1 MPKFLNIQESKAII
15 TLTMNEPGTRNALTG
30 NSASEEF
37 VNVCSYIHSQKS
49 IKAVI
54 VTGAG
59 PAFSA
64 GGNLKD
70 MKKI

>member
-37 VNVCSYIHSQKS
+37 VNVCSYI
-49 IKAVI
+49 
-54 VTGAG
+54 
-59 PAFSA
+59 
-64 GGNLKD
+64 
-70 MKKI
+70 